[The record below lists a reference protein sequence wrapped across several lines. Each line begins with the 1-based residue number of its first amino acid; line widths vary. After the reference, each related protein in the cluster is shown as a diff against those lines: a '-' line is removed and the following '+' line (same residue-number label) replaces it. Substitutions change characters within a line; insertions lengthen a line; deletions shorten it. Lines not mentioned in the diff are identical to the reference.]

1 MKRIWRLLTGRASGA
16 ESLALLAG
24 LRRFGLPEPI
34 TVWLYGRFAP
44 ALAGGDTQ
52 TVALAD
58 AILKDLYVGPI
69 VETLNQKTYL
79 LDQIE
84 RDSEQIDLS
93 GRQAKVPVRTGRNKG
108 RGSRADNSDLPVAGR
123 QETNDAEVTIRHH
136 YIGIELTD
144 PVIEATKRNE
154 GAFISAVR
162 LETEGAADDLRKDIN
177 RQCFGTGDGLL
188 ANVAAAANNTTGVTL
203 DSVQYIAVG
212 DPISF
217 RTVASPYTA
226 ITTSSDQTV
235 TARTGGSTKTIAV
248 GAAVTVATPTHG
260 VFLQGAAGNE
270 MDGLRNITAQ
280 TGTLHNIARSG
291 NTYWQ
296 GQQQDAASAVAGE
309 SLFEALADDIGA
321 VGRTE
326 VEVFLTT
333 RGIRRRLADTY
344 QSQKRFNDARAV
356 EVHGGYS
363 AIMVNEI
370 PVVADDDA
378 PTGFVFAINKSSL
391 KWFEL
396 AEPGWLE
403 QGDGRILTLKDASTA
418 QRKMN
423 VWQGWFRWYAALGC
437 TAPNRNGRII
447 SCTDSN
453 PA

>member
-1 MKRIWRLLTGRASGA
+1 MFKRTGTR
-16 ESLALLAG
+16 SLKALAF
-24 LRRFGLPEPI
+24 LRRFLPSGRLAEAI
-34 TVWLYGRFAP
+34 WLRFFYVP
-44 ALAGGDTQ
+44 LAGGDTQ
-52 TVALAD
+52 TLALAD

-84 RDSEQIDLS
+84 RDVDHIDFG
-93 GRQAKVPVRTGRNKG
+93 GRQAKVPVRTGRNVG
-108 RGSRADNSDLPVAGR
+108 RGSRSDNSDLPVAGR
-123 QETNDAEVTIRHH
+123 QQLNDAEITMRYH

-144 PVIEATKRNE
+144 PTIEATKKSE
-154 GAFISAVR
+154 TAFISAVR
-162 LETEGAADDLRKDIN
+162 LETEGAADDLRKDLN
-177 RQCFGTGDGLL
+177 RQAFGTGDGLL

-226 ITTSSDQTV
+226 ITANSDQTV
-235 TARTGGSTKTIAV
+235 TARTGGATKTIAV
-248 GAAVTVATPTHG
+248 GVAVTVATPTHG

-270 MDGLRNITAQ
+270 MDGLRNITAT

-296 GQQQDAASAVAGE
+296 GKERDAASATAGE
-309 SLFEALADDIGA
+309 SLFEQLADDVGA
-321 VGRTE
+321 GGRAE

-356 EVHGGYS
+356 EIHGGYS

-378 PTGFVFAINKSSL
+378 PAGFVFAVNKSAL

-396 AEPGWLE
+396 TPPGWLE
-403 QGDGRILTLKDASTA
+403 QGDGRILQLKDASTA

-423 VWQGWFRWYAALGC
+423 VWQGWFRWYAALGA
-437 TAPNRNGRII
+437 TAPNRTGRII
-447 SCTDSN
+447 SAADDN